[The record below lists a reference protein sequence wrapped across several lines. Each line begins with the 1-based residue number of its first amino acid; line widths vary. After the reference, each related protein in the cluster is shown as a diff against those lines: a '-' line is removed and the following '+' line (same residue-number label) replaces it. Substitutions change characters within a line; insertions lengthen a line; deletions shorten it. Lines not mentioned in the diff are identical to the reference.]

1 MRASRASGHH
11 RMVGTLQAVLDRHI
25 TRGKIDQAPG
35 NEERRYLARAA
46 LLEKQRRI
54 GNAGE
59 AAAPGADHRAGGAAI
74 LFGGRM
80 PIGVIER
87 LARRAHREDD
97 EVVDLALILR
107 LHPLIGVECAVG
119 AVAPRNHAS
128 DPTGQIGY
136 IERTDL
142 FGTALAV
149 EDALPGRLDA
159 TAEWRHHAE
168 ARDDNPP
175 HIQHS
180 SREFAAHNKKPVDRT
195 TTARPA
201 SSAPRRG
208 VSLSPSSLEILWR
221 RRR

>member
-11 RMVGTLQAVLDRHI
+11 RMVGTFQAVLDRHI
-25 TRGKIDQAPG
+25 TRGKIDQTPG
-35 NEERRYLARAA
+35 NEEWRYLARAA

-54 GNAGE
+54 GDPGE
-59 AAAPGADHRAGGAAI
+59 AADPGADHRAGGAAI

-97 EVVDLALILR
+97 EIVDLALILR
-107 LHPLIGVECAVG
+107 LHPLVGVECAVG
-119 AVAPRNHAS
+119 AVTPRNHAS
-128 DPTGQIGY
+128 DPTGQIRD
-136 IERTDL
+136 IECIDL
-142 FGTALAV
+142 SGATLAV

-168 ARDDNPP
+168 ARHDNPP

-180 SREFAAHNKKPVDRT
+180 SPGFAANNKKPVDRT

-208 VSLSPSSLEILWR
+208 LSFSRSFLEIL
-221 RRR
+221 